1 MPFVYFVIN
10 ISNASFTTPLPFIRI
25 YNIFKNNLPSVK
37 NIIIF
42 KSKNIVMNPLLFI
55 LIVGWSMLISFTVP
69 KFIKNEELK
78 YGVTLM
84 LNSMSLGVYLGVTIG
99 ALFF

>member
-1 MPFVYFVIN
+1 MIN
-10 ISNASFTTPLPFIRI
+10 ISNASFTTPLPLIRI
-25 YNIFKNNLPSVK
+25 YVPHYLFKNSLPLVK

-55 LIVGWSMLISFTVP
+55 LIVGGSMLISFTVP

>member
-1 MPFVYFVIN
+1 MIN
-10 ISNASFTTPLPFIRI
+10 ISNTSFTTPLPLIRI
-25 YNIFKNNLPSVK
+25 YVLHHLFKNSLPPTK

-42 KSKNIVMNPLLFI
+42 KSKNKVMNPLLFI

>member
-1 MPFVYFVIN
+1 MPALPHHSPLSVYTPYH
-10 ISNASFTTPLPFIRI
+10 IS
-25 YNIFKNNLPSVK
+25 
-37 NIIIF
+37 
-42 KSKNIVMNPLLFI
+42 SKITCPPQKTLLYLNKKTYKQKTVMNPLLFI
-55 LIVGWSMLISFTVP
+55 LIVGWSMLISFTIP